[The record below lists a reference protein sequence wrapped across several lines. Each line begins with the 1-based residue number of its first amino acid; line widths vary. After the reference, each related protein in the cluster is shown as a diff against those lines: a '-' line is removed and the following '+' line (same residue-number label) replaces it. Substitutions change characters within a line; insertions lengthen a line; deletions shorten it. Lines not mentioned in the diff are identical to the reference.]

1 MRFTVAALIVSLATV
16 FSVTAQPAPGLNPGA
31 QLKKGKA
38 PSNPPYKNN
47 RAAKSVLKPKVPP
60 VRSGPVKPI
69 PVKSGQVKSGP
80 VKSGPVKPS
89 PVKSGQVKSSPVKSG
104 QVKSGP
110 VKPSPVKSGQVKS
123 GPVKPIP
130 VKSGQVKSG
139 QVKPIP
145 VKSGPVK
152 PSPVKSGQVKSGPG
166 KSGPVKPS
174 PVKSGQAKP
183 IPGKSGQVKPSPVK
197 SGPAKPIPGKSGP
210 AKPIPGKSGQVK
222 SNPVKLNPVKSSPT
236 QRAFSKEANAAKLK
250 TWSATNVK
258 HRQDIKKLL
267 DMIPDIST
275 TSDREDQL
283 RKMELCR
290 KIALE
295 LRKRYD
301 HLDAYS
307 KKLKNSPKRLA
318 HKDNLEYQLEMIITQ
333 SRRYAVQAII
343 QARNKIRKNTKVMEM
358 GKAKVTPSSDI
369 QDNEETRQHT
379 TDSRLEKAK
388 IEAAKLEE
396 IRRKEAAR
404 LKADKLKEQ
413 ARLEAVRKEQ
423 ARIDAVRKE
432 EARIKAAKLG
442 KQAKLKAVREEQA
455 ILEEVRLE
463 NQARLDA
470 VRKEQ
475 AKLEANKQEEAKLK
489 QAWLEKQARLEEQA
503 KREADK
509 RKAFRREEAR
519 LEKVRLEKQARLDA
533 DRLEADRREADKLE
547 RAWLERQARLE
558 EQARREDAKLEAAG
572 LGEQARLAKQARR
585 EEQARLKADR
595 LEKAKLRKDKLEKAW
610 LEKQARREQEA
621 KREAD
626 RLEERTRREAANLE
640 RVKLEEAR
648 IDAVRKEKAREREA
662 KLKKEEAK
670 LKEEEAKLKEKEARI
685 KEKEARLKEKE
696 ARLNAAGLE
705 EAKIERARAEVIK
718 QRQSN
723 PNKDQLEEG
732 DVVDRGADTIKLYAL
747 LRALTDQA
755 KEHGGRLI
763 QLLGNH
769 ETMNMAGDLRYVS
782 DEDIAS
788 YGGLNI
794 RSHAFSENGDLGRY
808 LRTLGIGAKVDDTVF
823 FHAGT
828 DLNWSRLGID
838 VLNTLAHQELVGRNA
853 EYISNSEIFDEHGP
867 LWYRGF
873 ATRDDDVFCDF
884 VKDVLSNLKASRM
897 VIGHTPTED
906 GRISNRCNGLVY
918 IIDVGI
924 SRYVRGRIAALEIV
938 GDRVTPLYPQSTM

>member
-69 PVKSGQVKSGP
+69 PGKSGP
-80 VKSGPVKPS
+80 VKPIPGKSGQVKPS
-89 PVKSGQVKSSPVKSG
+89 PVKSGPAKPSPVKSG

-123 GPVKPIP
+123 GQVKPIP

-648 IDAVRKEKAREREA
+648 IDA
-662 KLKKEEAK
+662 
-670 LKEEEAKLKEKEARI
+670 
-685 KEKEARLKEKE
+685 
-696 ARLNAAGLE
+696 
-705 EAKIERARAEVIK
+705 IERARAEVIK

-723 PNKDQLEEG
+723 PNKDQLEEMFGIYSTRSWKTSPKRRVVAIGDLHGDFEMSVETLHVAKIIDVNLNWIAGNTIVVQTG
-732 DVVDRGADTIKLYAL
+732 DVVDRGHDTIKLYAL
-747 LRALTDQA
+747 LRNLAGQA
-755 KEHGGRLI
+755 KEHGG
-763 QLLGNH
+763 
-769 ETMNMAGDLRYVS
+769 
-782 DEDIAS
+782 
-788 YGGLNI
+788 
-794 RSHAFSENGDLGRY
+794 SENGDLGRY
-808 LRTLGIGAKVDDTVF
+808 LRTLGVGAKVDDSVF

-853 EYISNSEIFDEHGP
+853 EYISNSEIFGEHGP

-873 ATRDDDVFCDF
+873 ATRDDDAFCDF

-924 SRYVRGRIAALEIV
+924 SRYIRGRIAALEIV